1 MFKLSERSLSRLE
14 GVNPELVQVVK
25 KAIEITKVDF
35 GVIEGLRTLET
46 QKEYFERGVSQTM
59 KSKHLVGNA
68 VDLMAYLG
76 SRGSWEPTLYDDIAD
91 AMKVAAIQLN
101 VPIKWGGA
109 WQISDFRNWQGS
121 AQEATDE
128 YVALR
133 RSQGRK
139 PFVDLPHFETT

>member
-1 MFKLSERSLSRLE
+1 MFKLSNRSLSRLE
-14 GVNPELVQVVK
+14 GVNPELVKVVK
-25 KAIEITKVDF
+25 RAIELTTVDF

-91 AMKVAAIQLN
+91 AMKAAAIELN
-101 VPIKWGGA
+101 VPIVWGAA
-109 WQISDFRNWQGS
+109 WHIDDFRLWDGTG
-121 AQEATDE
+121 QEAMDQYIE
-128 YVALR
+128 LR

-139 PFVDLPHFETT
+139 PFVDMPHFQTA